1 MILRHGCSLLYITVL
16 LSVLAQLQKYI
27 FPNAN
32 ISQYKKCSGGAKTG
46 VCTLTEKD
54 MQCSKKELLRMTT
67 FRCPSRD
74 DEFHNH
80 KNDVPRNITDS
91 EYRQNYIDNMIDVYD
106 GIDKALFRRC
116 TSLSYPLDTSDPPE
130 CWPVPVILPS
140 YPTSG
145 NGLFRSMLSDLT
157 APLETS
163 MVMYNSSKQLP
174 TGLFRL
180 GPDENSTLVHGML
193 TAGDALPLFRRIV
206 VFKSHMGGKESNPRM
221 DLNAA
226 RLHVARQHEALH
238 GILRLARNPGDQ
250 MLRNHFRWNSRRC
263 YLQGLE
269 CFFKRAKRL
278 CPAMPDVAEEY
289 HNFHTFWSNF
299 DTNIPQR
306 VAYYEH
312 FTSKAHATD
321 SMVAAL
327 QFLNTLTPD
336 VDYERFY
343 KDEDRMAKAT
353 NVIREPKY
361 EHGKL
366 LAEVCGV
373 DIARQVHER
382 TKAVTKQLGY
392 VFNDEDGT
400 WSLDGST
407 RIRK

>member
-1 MILRHGCSLLYITVL
+1 MILRHGCSLLSITIL
-16 LSVLAQLQKYI
+16 LSVVAQFEKYI
-27 FPNAN
+27 FPSAN
-32 ISQYKKCSGGAKTG
+32 KSQYKKSVGNG
-46 VCTLTEKD
+46 VSSLTEKD
-54 MQCSKKELLRMTT
+54 MQCSQKELLRKTT
-67 FRCPSRD
+67 FRCPSRGH
-74 DEFHNH
+74 ELREH
-80 KNDVPRNITDS
+80 KNDIPRNISES
-91 EYRQNYIDNMIDVYD
+91 EYRQNYIDNMIAVYD
-106 GIDKALFRRC
+106 GIDKDLFQHC
-116 TSLSYPLDTSDPPE
+116 TSLSFPLETWDPPE

-145 NGLFRSMLSDLT
+145 NGLFRSLLSNLT

-163 MVMYNSSKQLP
+163 MVMYNSSRQLP
-174 TGLFRL
+174 TALFRL
-180 GPDENSTLVHGML
+180 GPDEGSSTLVHGML

-206 VFKSHMGGKESNPRM
+206 VFKSHMGGKVNNPNM

-226 RLHVARQHEALH
+226 KLHVARQHEKLH

-263 YLQGLE
+263 YKEGLE
-269 CFFKRAKRL
+269 CFLEKAHRL

-299 DTNIPQR
+299 DSTMPQH
-306 VAYYEH
+306 VAYYEN
-312 FTSKAHATD
+312 FSSKAQVKD
-321 SMVAAL
+321 SIVAAM

-343 KDEDRMAKAT
+343 KDKDRMAMAT
-353 NVIREPKY
+353 GVIREPKY

-373 DIARQVHER
+373 AIARRVHAK
-382 TKAVTKQLGY
+382 TKAVTKELGY
-392 VFNDEDGT
+392 VFDNADGT
-400 WSLDGST
+400 WSLDST